1 VIQTTGITR
10 LIKER
15 GHVQSRPRR
24 PQFSSRSEGSNAN
37 VTSAI
42 GMEETVGHLR
52 TRRNSLFART
62 VLGITGLVCAA
73 FLLGTLTQA
82 WSNGQLTQKVQV
94 ANQSLQTTQAINQ
107 NLKTQTQHY
116 QDPAVIEREAREQM
130 GYVRPGEHAVIVANE
145 GNQKPAQTQQNKNST
160 QPQNY
165 WQQWWKVFFG

>member
-1 VIQTTGITR
+1 
-10 LIKER
+10 
-15 GHVQSRPRR
+15 VQNRPRR
-24 PQFSSRSEGSNAN
+24 PQFSSRSEVSTAN

-82 WSNGQLTQKVQV
+82 WSNSQLTQKVQT
-94 ANQSLQTTQAINQ
+94 AERSLQTMRAENQ
-107 NLKTQTQHY
+107 NLKKQTQHY
-116 QDPAVIEREAREQM
+116 QDPAVIESEARQKM
-130 GYVRPGEHAVIVANE
+130 QYVRPGEQSVVVTNK
-145 GNQKPAQTQQNKNST
+145 GNQEQAQTPPNKNVA

-165 WQQWWKVFFG
+165 WQDWWKVFFG